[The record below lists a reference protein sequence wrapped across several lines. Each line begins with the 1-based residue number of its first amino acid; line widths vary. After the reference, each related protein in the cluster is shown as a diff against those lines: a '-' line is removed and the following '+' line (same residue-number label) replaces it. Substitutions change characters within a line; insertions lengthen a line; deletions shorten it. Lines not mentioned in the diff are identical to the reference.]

1 MLPIA
6 YIMGKAVGG
15 AAIFDIGISG
25 NFVWFA
31 TVLCTLKEEKQD
43 ASHVFLPQKRANEI
57 GNLIPLS
64 TIKLRYFNL

>member
-1 MLPIA
+1 
-6 YIMGKAVGG
+6 MGTAVGG
-15 AAIFDIGISG
+15 AAIFDIRISG

-43 ASHVFLPQKRANEI
+43 ASHIFLPQTKANEI

-64 TIKLRYFNL
+64 IIRLRYFNLSFILT